1 MLPGSATVSSPSRST
16 GLRWGSLFGRVHVK
30 VTVTAE
36 GADPVTVEA
45 TAWRV
50 PWLSLLGLALL
61 LALAAGFW
69 VIRRRSRRRRRL
81 DVEPAAEEPD
91 LVAT

>member
-1 MLPGSATVSSPSRST
+1 
-16 GLRWGSLFGRVHVK
+16 
-30 VTVTAE
+30 
-36 GADPVTVEA
+36 
-45 TAWRV
+45 V
-50 PWLSLLGLALL
+50 PWLLLLGLALL

-69 VIRRRSRRRRRL
+69 VIRRRRRRQETV